1 MRYGFYLPTRGPTAT
16 RGGILALAREGERL
30 ATIAMHRVMVEPRG
44 TGMSMSSSG
53 SHTTLRWRKPDS
65 NSQSHPRERVS
76 FGDKP
81 TQIPK
86 AMSWQTNGRRR
97 LLAQDYDETAEDLEI
112 GASEIRPPE
121 LLPEGKR
128 PR

>member
-1 MRYGFYLPTRGPTAT
+1 MNL
-16 RGGILALAREGERL
+16 
-30 ATIAMHRVMVEPRG
+30 
-44 TGMSMSSSG
+44 
-53 SHTTLRWRKPDS
+53 
-65 NSQSHPRERVS
+65 
-76 FGDKP
+76 
-81 TQIPK
+81 TQMPK

>member
-1 MRYGFYLPTRGPTAT
+1 LHPLYVAKNESSDAGSRRRKTRPRNGSFLT
-16 RGGILALAREGERL
+16 R
-30 ATIAMHRVMVEPRG
+30 
-44 TGMSMSSSG
+44 
-53 SHTTLRWRKPDS
+53 RWSKPDS

-76 FGDKP
+76 FGDEP

-86 AMSWQTNGRRR
+86 ATSWQTNGRRR

-121 LLPEGKR
+121 HLPEGKR

>member
-1 MRYGFYLPTRGPTAT
+1 MEAADDTTGSRRTR
-16 RGGILALAREGERL
+16 
-30 ATIAMHRVMVEPRG
+30 
-44 TGMSMSSSG
+44 
-53 SHTTLRWRKPDS
+53 RWRKPDS

-76 FGDKP
+76 FGDEP

>member
-1 MRYGFYLPTRGPTAT
+1 
-16 RGGILALAREGERL
+16 
-30 ATIAMHRVMVEPRG
+30 MVEVSYCHDRAN
-44 TGMSMSSSG
+44 
-53 SHTTLRWRKPDS
+53 HLRRMADLTWQHDL
-65 NSQSHPRERVS
+65 EVS
-76 FGDKP
+76 L
-81 TQIPK
+81 
-86 AMSWQTNGRRR
+86 R

>member
-1 MRYGFYLPTRGPTAT
+1 MLEIEPSFTVNEFVRAHTGPC
-16 RGGILALAREGERL
+16 RN
-30 ATIAMHRVMVEPRG
+30 
-44 TGMSMSSSG
+44 SSS
-53 SHTTLRWRKPDS
+53 HLTPRWRKPDS

-76 FGDKP
+76 FGDEP

-97 LLAQDYDETAEDLEI
+97 LLSQDYDETAEDLEI

>member
-1 MRYGFYLPTRGPTAT
+1 MAKEARFAACTSPLTSPAT
-16 RGGILALAREGERL
+16 HRPPPKCGAFRL
-30 ATIAMHRVMVEPRG
+30 QPRG
-44 TGMSMSSSG
+44 SPLRQTGC
-53 SHTTLRWRKPDS
+53 WRKPDS

>member
-1 MRYGFYLPTRGPTAT
+1 MIDAF
-16 RGGILALAREGERL
+16 ALN
-30 ATIAMHRVMVEPRG
+30 
-44 TGMSMSSSG
+44 SG
-53 SHTTLRWRKPDS
+53 SHKTRRWRKPDS

-76 FGDKP
+76 LGDEP

>member
-1 MRYGFYLPTRGPTAT
+1 MTVKESFNVVGLSTTFGNPLWKGTS
-16 RGGILALAREGERL
+16 
-30 ATIAMHRVMVEPRG
+30 IAEPAV
-44 TGMSMSSSG
+44 SSS
-53 SHTTLRWRKPDS
+53 HLTRRWRKADS

-97 LLAQDYDETAEDLEI
+97 
-112 GASEIRPPE
+112 P
-121 LLPEGKR
+121 
-128 PR
+128 